1 MKRPSQERSLYT
13 PDEHRKYVNRSERA
27 ALTRSLCSLPVS
39 EQLFVKVFLWTGAR
53 ISEVLALTPNSC
65 QVDEAV
71 IAVKTL
77 KRRQAYVREIPVPR
91 VFMRELDRCFQ
102 LRRRQRDVRLA
113 GKPLW
118 SFHRVTGWRLI
129 KAAML
134 RIGIIGIRAT
144 PRGLRHSFGVTV
156 LGAGISLDVLQRLLG
171 HSSMNTTAIYTAVS
185 GPEQRAIVSRLW
197 AK

>member
-13 PDEHRKYVNRSERA
+13 PDEHRKYVNGSERT

-77 KRRQAYVREIPVPR
+77 KRRKFFVREIPVPR
-91 VFMRELDRCFQ
+91 VFMRELDRCFH
-102 LRRRQRDVRLA
+102 LRERQRNVSLA
-113 GKPLW
+113 SKPLW

-129 KAAML
+129 KAALL
-134 RIGIIGIRAT
+134 RIGVIGVRAT
-144 PRGLRHSFGVTV
+144 PRGLRHSFGVTAI
-156 LGAGISLDVLQRLLG
+156 GWGG
-171 HSSMNTTAIYTAVS
+171 HFARRITALT
-185 GPEQRAIVSRLW
+185 RALVDEYHRDLYGRER
-197 AK
+197 A